1 MMIKAIIFDLD
12 GTVIDSMGL
21 WRQVD
26 EDFLTSRGCNVPADL
41 FDHLPGGNSFIQTAQ
56 YFKYRFALSETVE
69 EIMQIWTDMVSEH
82 YSSTVKLK
90 SSAAELLKLLK
101 EKGLKIGLGTSNS
114 YELAYKSLSFNGVWH
129 HFEAVITGDMHL
141 MGKPFP
147 DIYLKCAEQL
157 GVKPSECIVIEDTLA
172 GVQAGKNAGMQAI
185 AIHDNDS
192 FEHHPRIK
200 ELADAF
206 VMDYP
211 DLYQE
216 LQRRIKL

>member
-12 GTVIDSMGL
+12 GTLIDSMGL

-26 EDFLTSRGCNVPADL
+26 EEFLTGRGQEVPADL
-41 FDHLPGGNSFIQTAQ
+41 FDYLPGGNSFIQTAQ
-56 YFKYRFALSETVE
+56 YFKDRFGLSETVD

-82 YSSTVKLK
+82 YCSGVYLK
-90 SSAAELLKLLK
+90 PGAADLLSVLRD
-101 EKGLKIGLGTSNS
+101 KGIKIGLGTSNS
-114 YELAYKSLSFNGVWH
+114 YELAEKSLMFNGVWH
-129 HFEAVITGDMHL
+129 YFEAVITGDMQL

-147 DIYLKCAEQL
+147 DIYLKCAEKL
-157 GVKPSECIVIEDTLA
+157 GVVPDECIVIEDTLA
-172 GVQAGKNAGMQAI
+172 GVQAAIAAGMQAI
-185 AIHDNDS
+185 AIHDYDS
-192 FEHHPRIK
+192 SEHHPRIK

-216 LQRRIKL
+216 LQRRVKL